1 MTNDKQEMFELNHF
15 NDLVQLIDLDNDEEF
30 EDSPYTNIVNE
41 CKYFE
46 PHDFACEG
54 YESKTCTSFFHLNC
68 RGLST
73 NWDNFYELVN
83 SLHNTEFTFDFIG
96 ISESFYCEY
105 DTRLQLPGY
114 HELIKTYRDNDN
126 RGGVALFIKDSIHY
140 NIRTDISVFIPNIFE
155 TIFVEYED
163 EKHTR
168 SIIGIV
174 YRPNTPPKA
183 DFDIFSAN
191 MSDIMEIINKEKKRA
206 IIMGDMNV
214 DLLKFRDNVTI
225 NSYLDLV
232 FSNGFFYQ

>member
-1 MTNDKQEMFELNHF
+1 MTNDKQEMFELNNF

-54 YESKTCTSFFHLNC
+54 YESKTCTSFFYLNC

-114 HELIKTYRDNDN
+114 HELIKKNT
-126 RGGVALFIKDSIHY
+126 G
-140 NIRTDISVFIPNIFE
+140 TM
-155 TIFVEYED
+155 
-163 EKHTR
+163 
-168 SIIGIV
+168 IIG
-174 YRPNTPPKA
+174 
-183 DFDIFSAN
+183 D
-191 MSDIMEIINKEKKRA
+191 E
-206 IIMGDMNV
+206 
-214 DLLKFRDNVTI
+214 
-225 NSYLDLV
+225 
-232 FSNGFFYQ
+232 